1 MRQMVSFNEVLER
14 VNRLSEEEQEMI
26 SEIIKNRIQERRRE
40 EIARNA
46 KETFKAIKKG
56 KAQRGSVRDLKF
68 DLLKK

>member
-1 MRQMVSFNEVLER
+1 MRQMASFNEVLER

-40 EIARNA
+40 GIARNA
-46 KETFKAIKKG
+46 KETFKAIKNG
-56 KAQRGSVRDLKF
+56 KAQKGSVQDLKF